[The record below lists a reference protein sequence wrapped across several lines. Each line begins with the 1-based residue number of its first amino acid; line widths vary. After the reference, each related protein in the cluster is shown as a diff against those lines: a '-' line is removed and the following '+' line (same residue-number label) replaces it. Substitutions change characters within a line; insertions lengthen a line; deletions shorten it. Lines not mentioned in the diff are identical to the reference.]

1 MTSKGW
7 FHLKFPQIKKMCD
20 TQTTTFNLLHI
31 QTQYTVLEPD
41 SKTNSMLIK
50 YIKCLNIGKHTE
62 GKLLKI

>member
-1 MTSKGW
+1 MVSSQVSTN
-7 FHLKFPQIKKMCD
+7 KKMCD

-50 YIKCLNIGKHTE
+50 YIKCLNIGKQI
-62 GKLLKI
+62 LKVNF